1 MEIELAYGQHT
12 IPLEIPESNLL
23 GVFRPQAAADTAS
36 EESLISESM
45 ANPIGT
51 PSLREM
57 VKRGQK
63 IAIVTSDLTRPTPS
77 VRLLP
82 AILEELAAAGI
93 PDEEVFIVMALG
105 LHRPMSEEEIERALS
120 PQIKRRFRV
129 YNHDVN
135 DTLRLGITSA
145 GTPVEIFR
153 PLVEADFRICLGN
166 IEFHYFAGYSGGAK
180 AVFPGCASKAG
191 VTANHAMMTR
201 PEAAAGQIEGNPVRK
216 DLEEAA
222 AMLGIDF
229 ILNAVVDGQHRIV
242 GAFAGEVTAAHRK
255 GCEMVARRGKVPIPR
270 QGDIVIAS
278 AGGFPKDINFYQ
290 AQKALDNAAYFVR
303 DGGIIILLAECPE
316 GFGNQT
322 FESWL
327 LGAASPRELLEKI
340 QQDFVLGG
348 HKAAA
353 IAAVQVRAPVYMV
366 SNIPAGELRSGH
378 LAPFQTLPEALEA
391 ALEELGP
398 QSEILVLPQAASI
411 LPIVSL

>member
-1 MEIELAYGQHT
+1 MEIELAYGHHT
-12 IPLEIPESNLL
+12 ISLEIPESNLL

-36 EESLISESM
+36 EESVISECM
-45 ANPIGT
+45 TNPIGM
-51 PSLREM
+51 PPLREL
-57 VKRGQK
+57 VRKGQK

-77 VRLLP
+77 ERLLP

-93 PDEEVFIVMALG
+93 PDEDVFIVMALG

-120 PQIKRRFRV
+120 AQIKRRFRV

-135 DTLRLGITSA
+135 DTLRLGVTSA

-255 GCEMVARRGKVPIPR
+255 GCEMVAQRGKVPIPR
-270 QGDIVIAS
+270 HGDIVIAS

-290 AQKALDNAAYFVR
+290 AQKALDNAAYAVR
-303 DGGIIILLAECPE
+303 DGGIIILVAECPE
-316 GFGNQT
+316 GFGNTICQA
-322 FESWL
+322 WL
-327 LGAASPRELLEKI
+327 AEAASPDEVLQRI
-340 QQDFVLGG
+340 QQEFVLGG

-353 IAAVQVRAPVYMV
+353 IAAVLKRARVYLV
-366 SNIPAGELRSGH
+366 SALPEGLVQLCGMAPFDDPAAAVQQALGELGASAGV
-378 LAPFQTLPEALEA
+378 
-391 ALEELGP
+391 
-398 QSEILVLPQAASI
+398 LVLPEGGSV
-411 LPIVSL
+411 LPVVSR